1 MRIIKFG
8 IIGAGLMGREFASA
22 CARWCHLTKM
32 NVRPELVAVCDRNPV
47 IYPWY
52 RDNFPT
58 IRQFTDDYHELLA
71 NPEIEAVYCAV
82 PHNLHREIY
91 CAIINAGKHML
102 GEKPFGIDKEANDAI
117 LRCCM
122 EHPQILVRCSS
133 EFPFYPAMQRIG
145 HMIEEDFFG
154 QVIEVNSGFLHSSDL
169 NPEKMINWKRTIE
182 FNGEYGCMGD
192 LGMHPCHFPFRAG
205 YIPKNVRA
213 ILSKLVDKRPD
224 KDGNM
229 VPCLTWDNAT
239 LLCESEDPLHGG
251 IFPLTVKTQRI
262 APGETDTWYFEI
274 KGMKGCAKWSSKNP
288 RRLELLEYKGADQ
301 AVQQIDMGYE
311 STFPTITGGI
321 FEFGFT
327 DSILQMWASFL
338 TELAEGKTVS
348 RFASCVTPK
357 ETALSHRLFT
367 AALRSWKNTSTETV

>member
-1 MRIIKFG
+1 
-8 IIGAGLMGREFASA
+8 MGREFASA

-82 PHNLHREIY
+82 PHNFHREIY

-102 GEKPFGIDKEANDAI
+102 GEKPFGIDKKANDAI
-117 LRCCM
+117 LHCCM

-327 DSILQMWASFL
+327 DSILQMWASFH